1 MLHRAWQ
8 GLLGALIASL
18 VIAAGFTGVA
28 SAAPKVDFTC
38 SPSCSATVG
47 ATITFTASSD
57 ASKPIY
63 RWDLNGDG
71 VYNDAFGATASETFK
86 KAGKYTVSLQVTDSG
101 TQLSSTV
108 SHTIAIS
115 PAPPPSASFL
125 VSTPGQ
131 LRPGE
136 LIHFTSNST
145 IPAGYRVWAYH
156 WDFNNDGRWD
166 ADTGNYGTAAHR
178 FSTSG
183 NHTVRMEMQGSGP
196 AGDFTSV
203 GSINFNA
210 SGVEAGCSGV
220 LRLGF
225 LEFLSNCIK
234 NDNGKYSIT
243 LDGGVSVAGV
253 ELSSDHAGAK
263 LTLDTT
269 GSNENHDNPD
279 HKWALRSEGPVT
291 ISLLNTSIGTVTLG
305 VVDLEHHP
313 VLLPVGADTPDQN
326 APGLRLFTFE
336 AQQHCN
342 SRVSGVPPV
351 VCAQLPGN
359 FAIEGSISLYL
370 TGGVHGEDPGAAAQ
384 LNLNLHRPI
393 SVSGHITMTGDA
405 TGLHVDS
412 FTVQTDSFNIGS
424 VVTVNP
430 ISLSYTRHDDD
441 TNQDDVWSASGGAML
456 RVIPAN
462 PVGIRVGLRWS
473 VASGSWEVSVNAS
486 GRVPIGP
493 VILTQLGGTIG
504 FNPFI
509 IGANVA
515 GSVGPLGVSA
525 GFLYQSDP
533 VHFQIGT
540 SDPDHDP
547 HHVAPLF
554 ISYPSS
560 DLDVAVLKIGGQ
572 LDIYGDGFIS
582 GGINVVFRL
591 PHVSSTDPNV
601 DVEGYVRG
609 FFAPPTASQ
618 PNAQYQISGGVR
630 VAVKVLISLEG
641 EVQGFVN
648 HYWDDHGVE
657 QNWATG
663 CGHVGAQIGPFHPT
677 IGGWVRVD
685 LAHGDHVD
693 DGVDFS
699 GTGCDNIS
707 GYCAPDSVGAGHDR
721 PPCLGFPAADVA
733 VFQMSSA
740 PQRFWIPAGTSTENL
755 KLTSAT
761 GIPQVTVSGPSG
773 TYTTSA
779 SPAST
784 GHLPFISGGDESQHE
799 LIIAIDK
806 PKPGAYTITPV
817 AGSPA
822 VSKVLESH
830 PLGDPHL
837 RVKIT
842 GHGRK
847 RTLRYSLRSA
857 PGQRVEFIE
866 RAKDVSKVIGTTTKS
881 HGAITFVPQ
890 AALTRKRTI
899 IAQFFESEIPQSPR
913 TAASY
918 TAPAPPKLGKPRSV
932 RITRA
937 RNKVTITWGKAA
949 LASQYQVT
957 VTGSDG
963 RHDIFVLS
971 ARHRRSLVI
980 KPVFPEVSLKVSV
993 SALGG
998 LRPQPGPARTA
1009 RLRGHRRKAVG

>member
-1 MLHRAWQ
+1 MHRAIR
-8 GLLGALIASL
+8 GLLAAVAACLLTAGSGIAL
-18 VIAAGFTGVA
+18 AAPNP
-28 SAAPKVDFTC
+28 PKVDFTC
-38 SPSCSATVG
+38 APSCSATAG
-47 ATITFTASSD
+47 TMITFTASTD
-57 ASKPIY
+57 AAKPIY
-63 RWDLNGDG
+63 SWDLNGDG
-71 VYNDAFGATASETFK
+71 QFGDASGPTASFTYSK
-86 KAGKYTVSLQVTDSG
+86 PGKYDVSVEVRDSG
-101 TQLSSTV
+101 TQLSSSAT
-108 SHTIAIS
+108 HTISIS
-115 PAPPPSASFL
+115 PAPTPKASIFIA
-125 VSTPGQ
+125 TTGQ

-136 LIHFTSNST
+136 LIRFNSNSS
-145 IPAGYRVWAYH
+145 ISAGYHVWAYH

-166 ADTGNYGTAAHR
+166 ADTGNYGTASHR
-178 FSTSG
+178 FSGSG
-183 NHTVRMEMQGSGP
+183 THTVRMEMQGSGP
-196 AGDFTSV
+196 AGDFTSLT
-203 GSINFNA
+203 STTFSA
-210 SGVEAGCSGV
+210 SGVEPGCSGV

-234 NDNGKYSIT
+234 NDNGKYSIS

-291 ISLLNTSIGTVTLG
+291 ISLLNTSLGTVTLG
-305 VVDLEHHP
+305 VLDLEHHP
-313 VLLPVGADTPDQN
+313 VLLPVGADAPDQN

-336 AQQHCN
+336 AQQHCA

-359 FAIEGSISLYL
+359 FAIEGSISLYV
-370 TGGVHGEDPGAAAQ
+370 TGGASGEDLGAAAQ

-430 ISLSYTRHDDD
+430 ISLGYTRHDDD
-441 TNQDDVWSASGGAML
+441 TGQDDVWSASGGAQL

-462 PVGIRVGLRWS
+462 PIGISVGLRWA
-473 VASGSWEVSVNAS
+473 ASAGSWEVNVNAT
-486 GRVPIGP
+486 GRVPLGP

-509 IGANVA
+509 VGANIA
-515 GSVGPLGVSA
+515 GSVGPFGLSA

-540 SDPDHDP
+540 SDPEHDP

-554 ISYPSS
+554 VSYPSS
-560 DLDVAVLKIGGQ
+560 DLNVAVLKIGGQ
-572 LDIYGDGFIS
+572 LDVYGDGFVS
-582 GGINVVFRL
+582 GGLNVVFRL
-591 PHVSSTDPNV
+591 PHVSSDDPNV
-601 DVEGYVRG
+601 DVEGFVRG
-609 FFAPPTASQ
+609 FFAPATPSLPHPQ
-618 PNAQYQISGGVR
+618 FQISGGVR

-648 HYWDDHGVE
+648 DYWDHGVE
-657 QNWATG
+657 QNWAAG
-663 CGHVGAQIGPFHPT
+663 CGHVGAQLGPFHPT
-677 IGGWVRVD
+677 VGGWVRVD
-685 LAHGDHVD
+685 LAHGSHVD

-707 GYCAPDSVGAGHDR
+707 GYCAPDSVTAGHTA

-733 VFQMSSA
+733 VFQMSSS

-755 KLTSAT
+755 KLTSES
-761 GIPQVTVSGPSG
+761 GIPQVTISGPSG

-784 GHLPFISGGDESQHE
+784 GHLPFISGGDEAQHE

-822 VSKVLESH
+822 VSRVLESH

-837 RVKIT
+837 RVRIG
-842 GHGRK
+842 GHGRR
-847 RTLRYSLRSA
+847 RTLHYSLRTA
-857 PGQRVEFIE
+857 RGQRVEFIE
-866 RAKDVSKVIGTTTKS
+866 RANDVSTVIGSTTRARGTIS
-881 HGAITFVPQ
+881 FIPQ
-890 AALTRKRTI
+890 AALTRKRAI
-899 IAQFFESEIPQSPR
+899 IAQFFESGIPQSPR
-913 TAASY
+913 TAAHY
-918 TAPAPPKLGKPRSV
+918 TAPAPPRLGKPRSLRV
-932 RITRA
+932 RRA
-937 RNKVTITWGKAA
+937 HNKVTITWGKASNA
-949 LASQYQVT
+949 AQYQVS

-963 RHDIFVLS
+963 RHDVFVVS
-971 ARHRRSLVI
+971 ARHRRVVVI
-980 KPVFPEVSLKVSV
+980 KPVFPEVSVKVSV

-998 LRPQPGPARTA
+998 LKPQPGPARA
-1009 RLRGHRRKAVG
+1009 VRLRARRTRA